1 MVKLKKPALL
11 NTEEKREEP
20 KQAKE
25 KKGNLPPDE
34 YKNETEEISIVIDD
48 SRQIRISVK
57 RTGELGLPHV
67 DIRQYQTTE
76 VYKGYTK
83 KGIMIPTSFLAD
95 LIEELQNTYEA
106 CQEKGLLEEE
116 AE

>member
-11 NTEEKREEP
+11 TTTEKEEP

-48 SRQIRISVK
+48 SRQVRISVK
-57 RTGELGLPHV
+57 RTGDLGLPYV
-67 DIRQYQTTE
+67 DIRQFQVSE
-76 VYKGYTK
+76 VYTGYTK
-83 KGIMIPTSFLAD
+83 KGIMLPVSFLAD

-116 AE
+116 E